1 MITLA
6 PHSDMYSSRSNK
18 CKWYHWLKGYTE
30 ESFSWVTEGQLRI
43 RQFHFIRVRIF
54 LYQRF
59 LSAAASLTQ
68 QKLITDPSSSVTSSI
83 TISSHTLLDE
93 IHASFRSEMM
103 SNQIKIFSACYTLH
117 SSSLDLF
124 SFFFWGRMLSM
135 HKHLKKEIARRR
147 GGGRSRSGNSGG
159 IASHPPRIES
169 YI

>member
-1 MITLA
+1 MT
-6 PHSDMYSSRSNK
+6 K
-18 CKWYHWLKGYTE
+18 
-30 ESFSWVTEGQLRI
+30 GQLRI

-68 QKLITDPSSSVTSSI
+68 QKLITDPSSSVASSI

-124 SFFFWGRMLSM
+124 SFFFFWGRMLSM
-135 HKHLKKEIARRR
+135 HKLLKEEQARRR
-147 GGGRSRSGNSGG
+147 GGGRRSGNLGG